1 MIGDHLN
8 ELLTQLGAQCL
19 LEEIRYLYW
28 PPFHPYRYMLG
39 PPVENP
45 FTYISRWY
53 EDRTHGKQRGDENT
67 IHPTFSSWLRNINA
81 LSTLINRLCDL
92 ARTAPRDTQ
101 PQLHRQVAV
110 LRAGFKKQQERC
122 IAFLQLTEE
131 YADRFL
137 SDISEEIQ
145 QQSSFLEALERR
157 LDMAKS
163 LRKQAVELRKSYE
176 VGTLHCIKEVRHT
189 VLSQPLPQET
199 DLFSEM
205 DIILNE
211 IRRCYVEMDKFWVEE
226 LRRVTKAFKDR
237 RVDPEDI
244 DRWKNIKESLTQT
257 IAGLEKISTDNDV
270 TPRPNIRPSAQVQD
284 LGPVASSLSDAAKAA
299 HRALK
304 TARLGASAE
313 VFLKPVHYSIMLR
326 AECNLLENRGSCV
339 DFLRECIRYGKTVV
353 MTCVAFV
360 PYSPF
365 SRSRASQ
372 DLVDDAARLK
382 TERTE
387 DSSEATVLSRDMRK
401 FNSIYKKSLS
411 SLHEMDRQLETLF
424 SCIGVWVTGLDGYST
439 FPAFDIKHLQG
450 QSRVWVKKR
459 DDIRNILAALLVPPG
474 GEHNGNSSSLETRT

>member
-1 MIGDHLN
+1 MSSRL
-8 ELLTQLGAQCL
+8 A
-19 LEEIRYLYW
+19 EIRLRQDLEYLRIAQSFELVF
-28 PPFHPYRYMLG
+28 PPEEFPLIECPYTSILK
-39 PPVENP
+39 
-45 FTYISRWY
+45 WLK
-53 EDRTHGKQRGDENT
+53 DRTFGRQMGDESKV
-67 IHPTFSSWLRNINA
+67 HPTFSSWLRNINV
-81 LSTLINRLCDL
+81 LSALINRLSDL
-92 ARTAPRDTQ
+92 ADTAPQETR

-122 IAFLQLTEE
+122 ITFLQLTGE

-163 LRKQAVELRKSYE
+163 LRKQAVDLRKSYE
-176 VGTLHCIKEVRHT
+176 VGTLDCIKEVRHT

-211 IRRCYVEMDKFWVEE
+211 IRRCYIEMDKFWVEE

-257 IAGLEKISTDNDV
+257 IAGLEKTSTDSGV
-270 TPRPNIRPSAQVQD
+270 TPRPNIRPSTQVQD

-313 VFLKPVHYSIMLR
+313 VFLKPVHYSVMLR

-372 DLVDDAARLK
+372 DLSDDAARLK

-411 SLHEMDRQLETLF
+411 SLHKMDRQLETLI
-424 SCIGVWVTGLDGYST
+424 SCIDVWVTGLDGYST

-459 DDIRNILAALLVPPG
+459 DAIRNILAALLVPPG